1 MGASFIS
8 LSCALPIPAA
18 AKGRSLRTG
27 QDARAKTEEEARG
40 KHEPPGRALSTPC
53 SHPGRP
59 QHRASLRAFCE
70 PRRTPGPAH
79 RDGAREP
86 CPPPNLTHLPRGAA
100 HHGEVPGEGFL
111 GDFPFVEVRGK
122 RRGDQSPSLPRER
135 ESFPLHHGGAAGA
148 AGPFRFFP
156 APLLRIEPEKTQG
169 QHLNSRHN

>member
-1 MGASFIS
+1 MSPPGGHFPLPA
-8 LSCALPIPAA
+8 PIPGGPSTALLSGLSA
-18 AKGRSLRTG
+18 NLGEPLAPLTEMGRES
-27 QDARAKTEEEARG
+27 RA
-40 KHEPPGRALSTPC
+40 
-53 SHPGRP
+53 
-59 QHRASLRAFCE
+59 
-70 PRRTPGPAH
+70 
-79 RDGAREP
+79 
-86 CPPPNLTHLPRGAA
+86 PPPNLTHLPRGAA

-156 APLLRIEPEKTQG
+156 APLLRIEPEKTQE